1 MKAKVI
7 GEIAAET
14 GAFCVFLFI
23 LLLRVE
29 WFNVKWFSFI
39 FGI

>member
-14 GAFCVFLFI
+14 GTCVFLFI